1 MSSTHWTTR
10 EVPSYFLNEWK
21 WKENLTANFK
31 EIPNYNFLL
40 CPTSPVVSKY
50 RYCTYVRICTICVIP
65 LGYFT
70 KITPTKFAEY
80 QKLDYKSLISCT
92 DKLPN
97 KWKPNKNSYQYPL
110 ESNHTCAR
118 SRARARTH
126 THTHTHKSETTRAFF
141 CPLIS
146 KTARE
151 VQWIMQRTANIKLP
165 LYLRY
170 CTSIFKTCISTPQTP
185 SSTEACGYPADFQYH
200 HLLFIALNG
209 GSSSDVTDPTQW
221 NHWLNK
227 HFHTG
232 ENLARKT
239 FCCVK

>member
-1 MSSTHWTTR
+1 MKGEFNSQFQRDTKLQFFAMSYSSCYKH
-10 EVPSYFLNEWK
+10 
-21 WKENLTANFK
+21 
-31 EIPNYNFLL
+31 
-40 CPTSPVVSKY
+40 
-50 RYCTYVRICTICVIP
+50 RYCTYVRIWTICVIP

-80 QKLDYKSLISCT
+80 QKLDYKTLISCT
-92 DKLPN
+92 AKLPN
-97 KWKPNKNSYQYPL
+97 RWKSNKNSYQYPL
-110 ESNHTCAR
+110 ESNHMY
-118 SRARARTH
+118 ARTH
-126 THTHTHKSETTRAFF
+126 THTHIHKSETTRAFF
-141 CPLIS
+141 CRLIFPRLLEKCS
-146 KTARE
+146 QLCKGQQILSCLCIYTT
-151 VQWIMQRTANIKLP
+151 VLP
-165 LYLRY
+165 FLKQAYQLPRHHH
-170 CTSIFKTCISTPQTP
+170 PQKP
-185 SSTEACGYPADFQYH
+185 CSYPTDFQCH